1 MSVKKQPTVD
11 NLSAALQIS
20 SISAE
25 PAPQPQPEPAAV
37 VEKKPE
43 KVAEKATAQAKEPVK
58 AGAQDAPRTRKNTP
72 RVPGM
77 RRISV
82 ELTEDDYMK
91 LKMEAVKRNTTVAT
105 LIREFVE
112 TL

>member
-25 PAPQPQPEPAAV
+25 PAPQPEPAAAV

-43 KVAEKATAQAKEPVK
+43 RLSEKAAAKPSSKPVK
-58 AGAQDAPRTRKNTP
+58 AVAEDAARKRRNTP